1 MPDGC
6 ENKETVGLFI
16 HRDNIKSK
24 NNEND
29 ITGRKAK
36 TEEEIPASGTWFDH
50 LPEGLFLMQT
60 PAISSLETMK
70 TKPDSEKSLKFIF
83 IQYFSPVRE
92 WYRLLG
98 TPALF
103 PTAVAGLAGGNP
115 QGLFYAQEPP

>member
-36 TEEEIPASGTWFDH
+36 TEEEIPASGT
-50 LPEGLFLMQT
+50 
-60 PAISSLETMK
+60 
-70 TKPDSEKSLKFIF
+70 
-83 IQYFSPVRE
+83 
-92 WYRLLG
+92 
-98 TPALF
+98 
-103 PTAVAGLAGGNP
+103 
-115 QGLFYAQEPP
+115 